1 MIRKIIAVG
10 AAFFALMF
18 IAPAAQALHCENASR
33 PVDTSHATAVQ
44 TDIGTVY
51 VQGNWVVL
59 PFEPD
64 VWIFVPPGSLKLIGV
79 TQHVTPAGQQGNYM
93 GGDGMTLLENRCA
106 NVVVDNR
113 QTDHGIQVACL

>member
-51 VQGNWVVL
+51 VQETGWCFPL
-59 PFEPD
+59 SPMC
-64 VWIFVPPGSLKLIGV
+64 GSLFRR
-79 TQHVTPAGQQGNYM
+79 
-93 GGDGMTLLENRCA
+93 DR
-106 NVVVDNR
+106 
-113 QTDHGIQVACL
+113 